1 MLDNILGLFSTW
13 NMIRVSGFL
22 ALFFITFSAG
32 FGMMS
37 KVSWLK
43 KKKAL
48 SHFIHLSSAWGSVLS
63 LVVHLSFLLI
73 DTYQPYT
80 LKELFVPFSANYAP
94 FAAGLGTL
102 AFYFLVINYLIS
114 KYGMKKLKRATWK
127 KIHWIAIPTWVF
139 ALVHGVVIGT
149 DTTTS
154 WGVMYY
160 MVSFFAILLIAL
172 VRSMQKPTVKSDK
185 LKTTNNTNSTYN
197 TYNKINT
204 NYTNNT
210 CEIC

>member
-1 MLDNILGLFSTW
+1 MLDNILGIFSTW
-13 NMIRVSGFL
+13 TAIRLSGFL
-22 ALFFITFSAG
+22 ALFFITFSVG

-63 LVVHLSFLLI
+63 LVVHLSFLLT

-102 AFYFLVINYLIS
+102 AFYFIMINYLTS
-114 KYGMKKLKRATWK
+114 KYGMKKLKRETWK
-127 KIHWIAIPTWVF
+127 KIHWLAIPAWIF
-139 ALVHGVVIGT
+139 ALVHGVMIGT
-149 DTTTS
+149 DTVTS
-154 WGVMYY
+154 WALMYY
-160 MVSFFAILLIAL
+160 LVCFFSILLL
-172 VRSMQKPTVKSDK
+172 VLIRSTQKTVVKSVR
-185 LKTTNNTNSTYN
+185 
-197 TYNKINT
+197 
-204 NYTNNT
+204 
-210 CEIC
+210 